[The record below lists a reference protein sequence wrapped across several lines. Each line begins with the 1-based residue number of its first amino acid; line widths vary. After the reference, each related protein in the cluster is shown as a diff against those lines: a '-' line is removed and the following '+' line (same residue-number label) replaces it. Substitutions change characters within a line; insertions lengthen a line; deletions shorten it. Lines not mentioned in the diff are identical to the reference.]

1 VEDTF
6 IITKTKHYKLDAS
19 AIRTWED
26 LQRLIEA
33 LDVRF
38 TDTFPRLEDIRDM
51 VVEIDEPTPLQII
64 SPSDLETPTED

>member
-1 VEDTF
+1 
-6 IITKTKHYKLDAS
+6 
-19 AIRTWED
+19 